1 LKLFTSLFRI
11 CLTKK
16 MLYSTFCLIKIC
28 MVCISIQ
35 TLMNSRNG
43 FICHIVS
50 TAQQVSIKY
59 HQKKTVLKG
68 TSSMVCPWLLH
79 GSSIENRQIDGQTM
93 DEPWTNHG
101 GTMDEPWRNHGQT
114 LYLTYLCFHG
124 NTLFKSNCFLLF
136 MNKSKLST
144 L

>member
-1 LKLFTSLFRI
+1 LKLFTPLFRI
-11 CLTKK
+11 CLIKK
-16 MLYSTFCLIKIC
+16 MLYSTFYLIKIC

-50 TAQQVSIKY
+50 TAQQVGIKY

-79 GSSIENRQIDGQTM
+79 GSSIENPQIDGQ
-93 DEPWTNHG
+93 
-101 GTMDEPWRNHGQT
+101 TMDEPWRNHGQT

-124 NTLFKSNCFLLF
+124 NTLFKSNSHPLCFLLF
-136 MNKSKLST
+136 ILQDGVVRECKLNSV
-144 L
+144 